1 MLQLYNKD
9 HVKIEGLTKYK
20 DLCIESDLA
29 KGDKILSF
37 SYPKKLSENI
47 CLEGYIRTKTDEYV
61 IKEINRNRS
70 NMEVKCNLN
79 LESLEGQSWDRFE
92 SVEQTASNCLNLALA
107 GTGWSIGTCSIDKL
121 RTIRKTACNSLDIIQ
136 EIIGTYICEV
146 EFNSLTKT
154 INIANTLGS
163 DKGVYFI
170 ENLNLLDLSI
180 QGNSYDYYTKIDA
193 RGKDDLAVT
202 LENHQYSNKVKT
214 IYWKDERYTNITS
227 LTEDAT
233 YKLNEMSKP
242 YTAYK
247 ATVLDLANA
256 SDIYKNILSYKLGD
270 IITLVSKNHKTREKQ
285 RIVKM
290 TQYPE
295 DPNKNT
301 CELGSTI
308 LKFEDVQKQQK
319 DTTETV
325 NNITSDNGTI
335 SEEAV
340 RTSIDKITI
349 NKADIQSLNVVEER
363 VGKLEAT
370 TATITNLNAANAK
383 IDKLQA
389 TKANITELDAGVARI
404 SILEVGTA
412 KIKTLLAGTVTA
424 GSTQTIVLNA
434 SNTTI
439 ANALIKSAMIES
451 LDVSKINSGTINTN
465 KFTITSDDGA
475 ILITDNTMQFKDS
488 SGRVRIQI
496 GQDTSNN
503 FNFIVKAADGTTTL
517 IDGYGVKEKAIVDGL
532 IKTNMIA
539 DNSIKA
545 SKIDYASF
553 VTGYN
558 SSTNTSK
565 ITGSKV
571 TINGQS
577 LDLVFNT
584 LETSI
589 NSKLG
594 RNIILNSNFSR
605 NVADWTLGH
614 GIDTVADLYSQNDG
628 TYGQVGCLRRISGV
642 NYVVLQA
649 KLATLIKNN
658 TTYTLTFMAKAD
670 GSDKVISIDV
680 SKGGANKC
688 FTTVTKRIGLE
699 WQQVNIV
706 FTNTTGYTDQTIQ
719 IYLNSSNII
728 YFANFK
734 LEEGNTATDYC
745 KAQEDVDS
753 IIKTHSTSITATQ
766 GQITA
771 LISETSQI
779 GDIKTNVST
788 LTTNYSTINGTVK
801 ELNLTVGHHTTT
813 IGELNTSI
821 NTANSN
827 INILRDRIDLKVSTS
842 SYNADFQRLISN
854 INNST
859 SVVNIVKNGNFA
871 NGDNNWLYYN
881 GLIKYLIMNGVIY
894 IQNKSTSAGT
904 FYQEMTLDKNTVYVL
919 SFSLEQQANVK
930 GCDVIIE
937 YVDNTEHV
945 IQDYYIPNV
954 VKDGI
959 THQYTFTTRNDF
971 KSVRLIFLHNGST
984 SATQANLIG
993 VGSVVL
999 VKTVNINETIASVE
1013 QKITSSAITT
1023 TISTGINNGT
1033 SSISTTN
1040 FIMDNTGLTIKN
1052 GGIKVLNSNSIKV
1065 LSVTTNGNLSI
1076 RGDLYNYDS
1085 NGVLRAS
1092 LGDTKLHL
1100 YNQNGDYLGGLGSN
1114 NYINNGS
1121 VRGLSLDL
1129 DKAGKYICF
1138 AVRKDNESA
1147 YTQILGY
1154 HKSGSFCPE
1163 GMHIN
1168 CNLDMNLYSI
1178 KNITNL
1184 DTLFLKTLSSET
1196 ANADISIAN
1205 IGKLIIGNSVVS
1217 GGYSAFTGDVSYV
1230 RSITSTSGG
1239 GISWVSNTLK
1249 IRNGII
1255 IAV

>member
-9 HVKIEGLTKYK
+9 HVKIEGLTRYK
-20 DLCIESDLA
+20 DLCIESDLS

-92 SVEQTASNCLNLALA
+92 SVEQTVSSCLNLALA
-107 GTGWSIGTCSIDKL
+107 GTGWSVGTCSIDKL

-193 RGKDDLAVT
+193 RGKDDLAVI

-214 IYWKDERYTNITS
+214 IYWKDERYTDITS

-256 SDIYKNILSYKLGD
+256 SDIYKNILAYKLGD

-295 DPNKNT
+295 DPTKNT

-335 SEEAV
+335 SEEAIQTTV
-340 RTSIDKITI
+340 EKITI
-349 NKADIQSLNVVEER
+349 NKADIQSLNAVNIR
-363 VGKLEAT
+363 VGDLEAT
-370 TATITNLNAANAK
+370 RATITNL
-383 IDKLQA
+383 DA
-389 TKANITELDAGVARI
+389 TNVVVENLKAQKANIADLDAGVARI
-404 SILEVGTA
+404 HILEANTA
-412 KIKTLLAGTVTA
+412 DIKTLLAGNVTA

-434 SNTTI
+434 NNTTI

-451 LDVSKINSGTINTN
+451 LDVSKILAGTINTN
-465 KFTITSDDGA
+465 KFTITSNDGA

-488 SGRVRIQI
+488 NGNVRIQL

-503 FNFIVKAADGTTTL
+503 FNFIVKAADGTTTI
-517 IDGYGVKEKAIVDGL
+517 IDGYGVKEKAIADGL
-532 IKTNMIA
+532 IKTNMVA

-558 SSTNTSK
+558 ASTNTST

-571 TINGQS
+571 TIDGQN
-577 LDLVFNT
+577 LNVLFNT
-584 LETSI
+584 LQTNV

-594 RNIILNSNFSR
+594 RNIILNSNFE
-605 NVADWTLGH
+605 NGMTTWNFGGGL
-614 GIDTVADLYSQNDG
+614 DTVATAYSQGDG
-628 TYGQVGCLRRISGV
+628 TYGQVCCLNRVSGS
-642 NYVVLQA
+642 NYVLLENA
-649 KLATLIKNN
+649 KLATPLKNN

-670 GSDKVISIDV
+670 GSAKTITIDV
-680 SKGGANKC
+680 AKGGTNKC
-688 FTTVTKRIGLE
+688 FSTVTKNIGIT
-699 WQQVNIV
+699 WQQVKIV
-706 FTNTTGYTDQTIQ
+706 FTNTTGYTDQVVQ
-719 IYLNSSNII
+719 IYLNSSGII
-728 YFANFK
+728 YFTNFK
-734 LEEGNTATDYC
+734 LEEGNDSTDYC
-745 KAQEDVDS
+745 KATEDVDTK
-753 IIKTHSTSITATQ
+753 IKTNTTSITAVQ
-766 GQITA
+766 GQISTLITETA
-771 LISETSQI
+771 QI
-779 GDIKTNVST
+779 TDIKNNVNT
-788 LTTNYSTINGTVK
+788 LQSNYSTINQTV
-801 ELNLTVGHHTTT
+801 N
-813 IGELNTSI
+813 SI
-821 NTANSN
+821 NTTVSSHTSSISGLQTSITSANSSISQLSN
-827 INILRDRIDLKVSTS
+827 RIDLKVSTS

-881 GLIKYLIMNGVIY
+881 GLTKYLVINGVIY

-904 FYQEMTLDKNTVYVL
+904 FYQEITLDKSTTYVL
-919 SFSLEQQANVK
+919 SFSLEQQVNVT
-930 GCDVIIE
+930 GCEAIIE
-937 YVDNTEHV
+937 YVDNTGHV

-959 THQYTFTTRNDF
+959 IHQYTFTTRNDF
-971 KSVRLIFLHNGST
+971 TSVRLIFIHKGPT
-984 SATQANLIG
+984 SATQAHLIC

-1052 GGIKVLNSNSIKV
+1052 GGIKVLNSNSITV
-1065 LSVTTNGNLSI
+1065 MRVTASGDLSI
-1076 RGDLYNYDS
+1076 RGDLENYDS
-1085 NGVLRAS
+1085 SGILRAS
-1092 LGDTKLHL
+1092 LRDTKVHF
-1100 YNQNGDYLGGLGSN
+1100 YNESGNYLGGLGAN
-1114 NYINNGS
+1114 NYVNDNSIK
-1121 VRGLSLDL
+1121 GLTLDL
-1129 DKAGKYICF
+1129 DYAGKYISF
-1138 AVRKDNESA
+1138 AKKNDGGSG
-1147 YTQILGY
+1147 YTPVFAY
-1154 HKSGSFCPE
+1154 HKSGSFATE
-1163 GMHIN
+1163 GLHAGCDFNMEN
-1168 CNLDMNLYSI
+1168 Y
-1178 KNITNL
+1178 
-1184 DTLFLKTLSSET
+1184 TLR
-1196 ANADISIAN
+1196 NV
-1205 IGKLIIGNSVVS
+1205 KLESVSS
-1217 GGYSAFTGDVSYV
+1217 GGYSSFTGDVSYV
-1230 RSITSTSGG
+1230 RSITPGSGG
-1239 GISWVSNTLK
+1239 TISWVSSTLK

-1255 IAV
+1255 IGT